1 MVRAK
6 NCSTSLTRNAGT
18 DPVTQDRYDII
29 VIGGGP
35 AGSSAALRAAKG
47 GARVLLLEK
56 QRMPRP
62 KLCGGWVSQ
71 RAIELLDVSLP
82 EGLTTNRFARTSLVF
97 RDVSQH
103 YAPTEPL
110 GIFVD
115 RAQFDNFL
123 YEQALA
129 AGADGRVESVQRI
142 QRDGT
147 DYLVTCNHGSHRAQA
162 VILCAGSNSSL
173 ITHLRSADRPD
184 QSAIAVEQTIPVQYA
199 GRWNLAPGDAWLGF
213 GTVSHGFDWAL
224 HHGDR
229 LLVGVG
235 AKRSKV
241 GNIREVFAQI
251 WENWQLPKEPFAP
264 EGHPIP
270 LGGHKRVLA
279 RGRLL
284 SAGDAAGMVDPF
296 NGEGIAGAI
305 RSGQLAADSL
315 ILDSTADA
323 ARVYTAACERELL
336 PELRSARRVADL
348 FHGLPDRL
356 IRAFCSDPRLAEDYH
371 DVLRQRMTYA
381 AFLRRLIK
389 RRLFGQTGVVKSNT
403 SADHA
408 S

>member
-1 MVRAK
+1 
-6 NCSTSLTRNAGT
+6 
-18 DPVTQDRYDII
+18 
-29 VIGGGP
+29 
-35 AGSSAALRAAKG
+35 
-47 GARVLLLEK
+47 
-56 QRMPRP
+56 MPRS

-71 RAIELLDVSLP
+71 RAIELLDVLLP
-82 EGLTTNRFARTSLVF
+82 GHLMAHRFARASLVF
-97 RDVSQH
+97 GDVSQQ
-103 YAPTEPL
+103 YAPDEPL

-115 RAQFDNFL
+115 RAQFDNCL

-129 AGADGRVESVQRI
+129 AGANGRFETVQAI
-142 QRDGT
+142 QPDAMGYTVISDNSRYQT
-147 DYLVTCNHGSHRAQA
+147 KA
-162 VILCAGSNSSL
+162 VILCTGSNSSL
-173 ITHLRSADRPD
+173 ITRLRPVDTHD

-199 GRWNLAPGDAWLGF
+199 DRWGLAPGEAWLGF

-224 HHGDR
+224 HHSDR

-241 GNIREVFAQI
+241 GNIRKVFSDL
-251 WENWQLPKEPFAP
+251 WDRWQLPGDLFAP

-305 RSGQLAADSL
+305 RSGQLAADAL
-315 ILDSTADA
+315 IMDSTTDSAQTYA
-323 ARVYTAACERELL
+323 AACEHELL
-336 PELRSARRVADL
+336 PELRMARRLADL

-381 AFLRRLIK
+381 MFIRRLLR
-389 RRLFGQTGVVKSNT
+389 RRLFRRTSVVKSNN
-403 SADHA
+403 SSDRAL
-408 S
+408 